1 MRLRSQKDPM
11 DGALAGDTTSDSS
24 RDNGG
29 SLPHHQQHAYTA
41 DEKALGAGADTIEAS
56 YIPTDPQYGST
67 TRALKSRHIQLIAL
81 GGCIG
86 TGLFVGTGATLSL
99 VGPAALFLSFLVISA
114 LVWVVM
120 QDLAELATY
129 IPLSGSSV
137 PFYVHRYV
145 EPSLA
150 FAAGWNYWYAYAMLV
165 AAEVSAANI
174 VIGYWSNPVPEAVWI
189 TIILATIVVLNIFV
203 VSWYG
208 ESEFWFASI
217 KILGILGLIVVG
229 VVLFFGGGPKHDR
242 LGFRY
247 WKDPPG
253 AFQPYEAPGD
263 TGKFLAFWTALVRSG
278 FAFILSPELIVLA
291 AGETEAPRRNIPKAS
306 KRFIYRLLCFY
317 ILGTLVISIIVS
329 CKDDDLLQAVNSGT
343 SNAGAS
349 PFVVGIQRAGIQG
362 LNHVVN
368 AVILTSAWSA
378 GNSFLFAGSRSLYS
392 LAKTGQAP
400 KIFMTCNRHG
410 VPYYCVAVTALL
422 ACLVY
427 LNVSSGSAQVFTW
440 FVNLTTIS
448 GYIAWIVLMITYLR
462 FRHALSH
469 NGLLHTRPYRS
480 PGQPY
485 ASYATLT
492 ILIIVTLTNGF
503 QVFFPGN
510 FSAGS
515 FLAAYITLP
524 IFVVLYLGHKIWF
537 RTPLFYRV
545 RDIDVWSG
553 KAEADRLEE
562 EDVPPVAKNWV
573 EKVWFWIA

>member
-1 MRLRSQKDPM
+1 MRFRSQKDPM

-29 SLPHHQQHAYTA
+29 SVPHHQQHAYTA
-41 DEKALGAGADTIEAS
+41 DEKALGAGADTIEDS

-99 VGPAALFLSFLVISA
+99 VGPAALFLSFIVISA

-448 GYIAWIVLMITYLR
+448 GYIAWIVLMVRLSLFSPIPCQSPLEKIT
-462 FRHALSH
+462 
-469 NGLLHTRPYRS
+469 
-480 PGQPY
+480 PG
-485 ASYATLT
+485 
-492 ILIIVTLTNGF
+492 
-503 QVFFPGN
+503 
-510 FSAGS
+510 
-515 FLAAYITLP
+515 
-524 IFVVLYLGHKIWF
+524 
-537 RTPLFYRV
+537 
-545 RDIDVWSG
+545 
-553 KAEADRLEE
+553 
-562 EDVPPVAKNWV
+562 
-573 EKVWFWIA
+573 